1 LQVAGWIGAPN
12 ARDMITFSE
21 AELLAWLT
29 PLLWPF
35 LRALALFT
43 SLPVLGQRAVPMRV
57 RVALAFFITIAAQAT
72 LPAMPTVPLDSAAAL
87 LLAAQQVLIGLALG
101 FAVRIVFAAV
111 EMAGELIG
119 LQMGLNFAGFFDAAT
134 ASQTTA
140 SGRLFGAMVALLF
153 IVVDGHL
160 AVIAALVQSFRVFP
174 ISADVLGW
182 LRTLQPQAW
191 GVEVFHLGLWIAL
204 PLVGMMLFV
213 NIVLGVISR
222 VAPQINVFAVGFPIT
237 LSVGLIGM
245 LVTLPMMQSPFTMA
259 LERMLANFR

>member
-1 LQVAGWIGAPN
+1 ML
-12 ARDMITFSE
+12 TFTE
-21 AELLAWLT
+21 AELQAWIT

-43 SLPVLGQRAVPMRV
+43 SLPVLGQRVVPARV
-57 RVALAFFITIAAQAT
+57 RIALAFFITVAAQAT
-72 LPAMPTVPLDSAAAL
+72 LPAMPTVALDSSAAL

-111 EMAGELIG
+111 EMAGELVG
-119 LQMGLNFAGFFDAAT
+119 LQMGLNFASFFDPAT
-134 ASQTTA
+134 ASQTNA
-140 SGRLFGAMVALLF
+140 AGRLFGSMVALLF

-160 AVIAALVQSFRVFP
+160 AVIAALVQSFSAFP
-174 ISADVLGW
+174 VSTDVLGW

-191 GVEVFHLGLWIAL
+191 GAEIFHLGLWIAL
-204 PLVGMMLFV
+204 PLVGMLLFV

>member
-1 LQVAGWIGAPN
+1 
-12 ARDMITFSE
+12 MITFSE
-21 AELLAWLT
+21 AELQAWLT

-43 SLPVLGQRAVPMRV
+43 SLPVLGQRVVPMRV
-57 RVALAFFITIAAQAT
+57 RVALAFFITIGAQAS

-119 LQMGLNFAGFFDAAT
+119 LQMGLNFAGFFDPAT

-140 SGRLFGAMVALLF
+140 SGRLFGAMVSLLF

-160 AVIAALVQSFRVFP
+160 AVIATLVQSFRVFP
-174 ISADVLGW
+174 VGADVLGW

-191 GVEVFHLGLWIAL
+191 GMEVFHLGLWIAL
-204 PLVGMMLFV
+204 PLVGMLLFV

>member
-1 LQVAGWIGAPN
+1 ML
-12 ARDMITFSE
+12 TFTE
-21 AELLAWLT
+21 AELQAWIA

-43 SLPVLGQRAVPMRV
+43 SLPVLGQRIVPLRV
-57 RVALAFFITIAAQAT
+57 RIALAFFIAVASQAT
-72 LPAMPTVPLDSAAAL
+72 LPAMPTVALDSPAAL
-87 LLAAQQVLIGLALG
+87 LVAAQQVLIGLALG

-111 EMAGELIG
+111 EMAGEVVG
-119 LQMGLNFAGFFDAAT
+119 LQMGLNFASFFDPAT
-134 ASQTTA
+134 ASQTNSA
-140 SGRLFGAMVALLF
+140 GRLFGSMVALLF

-160 AVIAALVQSFRVFP
+160 AVIAALAQSFHAFP
-174 ISADVLGW
+174 VGTDVLTW
-182 LRTLQPQAW
+182 LRLLQPQAW
-191 GVEVFHLGLWIAL
+191 GAEVFHLGLWIAL
-204 PLVGMMLFV
+204 PLVGMLLFV

-237 LSVGLIGM
+237 VSVGLIGM

>member
-1 LQVAGWIGAPN
+1 VL
-12 ARDMITFSE
+12 TFTE
-21 AELLAWLT
+21 AELQAWLT

-43 SLPVLGQRAVPMRV
+43 SLPVLGQRVVPVRV
-57 RVALAFFITIAAQAT
+57 RIGLAFFITVAAQAM
-72 LPAMPTVPLDSAAAL
+72 LPAMPTVALDSMAAA
-87 LLAAQQVLIGLALG
+87 LLAAQQVLIGLVLG

-111 EMAGELIG
+111 EMAGEIIG
-119 LQMGLNFAGFFDAAT
+119 LQMGLNFASFFDPAT
-134 ASQTTA
+134 ASQTNA
-140 SGRLFGAMVALLF
+140 AGRLFGSMVALLF

-160 AVIAALVQSFRVFP
+160 AVIVALVHSFDAFP
-174 ISADVLGW
+174 VSTDVLGW
-182 LRTLQPQAW
+182 LRMLQPQAW
-191 GVEVFHLGLWIAL
+191 GAEVFHIGLWIAL
-204 PLVGMMLFV
+204 PLVGMLLFV